1 MVQVAAISRPVL
13 EAASAGQRSE
23 RRSISMSVAICG
35 VENSQVP
42 PASQA

>member
-1 MVQVAAISRPVL
+1 MSRPVL
-13 EAASAGQRSE
+13 EAASAGAAQRAE
-23 RRSISMSVAICG
+23 VDKLSVAICG